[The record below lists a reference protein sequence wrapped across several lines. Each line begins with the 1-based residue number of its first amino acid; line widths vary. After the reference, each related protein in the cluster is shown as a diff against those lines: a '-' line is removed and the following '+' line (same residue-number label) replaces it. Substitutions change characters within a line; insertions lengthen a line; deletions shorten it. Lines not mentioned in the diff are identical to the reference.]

1 MPRYLIWK
9 SGPGHVELELRRAGE
24 ALLRPSMSIV
34 SPSGAVAVE
43 RQDLGESV
51 RFRLAAD
58 EVERLL
64 NPSGPLRPPCIMLQC
79 DAFMG
84 LASARRCWGWSI
96 RISRDGMALPAH
108 HLDGSPLRQSRDG
121 FIRARLQHFPEHST
135 MARGLEIIGLA

>member
-9 SGPGHVELELRRAGE
+9 SGPGPVELELRRAGE
-24 ALLRPSMSIV
+24 ALLRPSLSIV
-34 SPSGAVAVE
+34 SPSGAVAVK

-51 RFRLAAD
+51 RFRLIAE

-64 NPSGPLRPPCIMLQC
+64 NPAGPLRPPCIVLQC

-84 LASARRCWGWSI
+84 LVSDRRRWGWAI

-108 HLDGSPLRQSRDG
+108 HLDGSPMRQSRDG
-121 FIRARLQHFPEHST
+121 FIRARLQHFPEHTT